1 MTEAVSN
8 DLDKCEGKLDR
19 KTSLGEGSMGGGATE
34 GADMEIS
41 MRFGASGMTDVVGD
55 ADSASISMLH
65 KLSVIVFHKCWFAF
79 LQFLFSA
86 DIDAMF
92 SLAGDA
98 CRRIGSGSKGCG
110 TQGPKVVMFIVWVWL
125 ET

>member
-1 MTEAVSN
+1 
-8 DLDKCEGKLDR
+8 
-19 KTSLGEGSMGGGATE
+19 MGGGTTE

-55 ADSASISMLH
+55 ADSMSISTSH
-65 KLSVIVFHKCWFAF
+65 KLSIIVFHECWFAF
-79 LQFLFSA
+79 LQLLFYA
-86 DIDAMF
+86 DIDMMF

-98 CRRIGSGSKGCG
+98 CRRIGSGSKGHG
-110 TQGPKVVMFIVWVWL
+110 TQGSKVVMFIAWVWL